1 MRDPSDGRLMRDP
14 TATDDPSMAERESS
28 RGYLGRLIREF
39 WRGLPFSA
47 LLFVFWIVLSGKFDG
62 SHLLAGA
69 TCAMAVSLWTGR
81 LLRLPPQLGL
91 SASHPL
97 AGVFWLR
104 FPMYLL
110 WLARQVVTA
119 NLHVAWIVLHPR
131 MPIQP
136 SLVRLDKPAP
146 HTFARLVLAN
156 SITLTPGTVTLDV
169 DTTGYLVHALTSR
182 SAANL
187 RSGDTVR
194 RCQALFLHTDPE
206 SGQGGTR

>member
-1 MRDPSDGRLMRDP
+1 MRDPSV
-14 TATDDPSMAERESS
+14 TDDPGMAEHESS
-28 RGYLGRLIREF
+28 QGYFRRLIREL
-39 WRGLPFSA
+39 WRGLPFSV

-62 SHLLAGA
+62 SHLLVGA
-69 TCAMAVSLWTGR
+69 TCAVAVSLWTSR

-110 WLARQVVTA
+110 WLARQVITA
-119 NLHVAWIVLHPR
+119 NIQVAWIVLHPR

-136 SLVRLDKPAP
+136 CLVRLDKPAP
-146 HTFARLVLAN
+146 HTFARLVVAN

-169 DTTGYLVHALTSR
+169 DVAGYLVHALTSR
-182 SAANL
+182 SAADL

-194 RCQALFLHTDPE
+194 QCQALFLRTDPE
-206 SGQGGTR
+206 SGRGV